1 MEKVLGII
9 AEYNPF
15 HNGHLY
21 HINKSKE
28 LVNPD
33 YTVCIIS
40 GNFVQRG
47 NVSIVDK
54 WSKAEMALH
63 AGANIVVELPTIYS
77 ISSAENFA
85 EGCIKLLDSLK
96 LDTVFSFGSECG
108 DISVLEK
115 FSDILYKEPPEYKSL
130 LNHEL
135 QTGISYPKAR
145 ENALL
150 MYVNDI
156 RKYANTLSASNN
168 ILGIEYLKAIK
179 KLKSNI
185 LPITI
190 KRNAVDHNSSETV
203 DSFSS
208 STHIRELLCENKN
221 ISKLVPDFSYDILA
235 RQINSGKSVLDIV
248 AFEREILYALRRMT
262 LNEIRNLPD
271 VTEGLANSILAAI
284 NSCNSYYQLIEKI
297 KSKSYTMSRLHR
309 ILIYALLG
317 ITKEDMENSRKA
329 KPYLRV
335 LALDDKG
342 KELLSKLSK
351 SNPKLPVIT
360 SVKDFYK
367 NSNNRVLNNM
377 LNLDILA
384 TDIYTLEYLNDSQSN
399 LDYTQKIV
407 TLPKPEDYIKEDY
420 IK

>member
-1 MEKVLGII
+1 MGKVLGII

-21 HINKSKE
+21 HIEQSKE

-47 NVSIVDK
+47 NVSIIDK

-63 AGANIVVELPTIYS
+63 AGANLVIELPTIYS
-77 ISSAENFA
+77 TSSAENFA
-85 EGCIKLLDSLK
+85 EGCIKILDSFK
-96 LDTVFSFGSECG
+96 LDTVLSFGSECG
-108 DISVLEK
+108 DINTLNK
-115 FSDILYKEPPEYKSL
+115 FAEILYKEPQEYRSL

-156 RKYANTLSASNN
+156 RKYANTLSAPNN

-179 KLKSNI
+179 KQKSNI
-185 LPITI
+185 LPLTV
-190 KRNAVDHNSSETV
+190 KRNAVEHDSEEIV
-203 DSFSS
+203 ENYAS

-221 ISKLVPDFSYDILA
+221 ITNLVPKFTYDILA
-235 RQINSGKSVLDIV
+235 RQINSGKSVLDIA
-248 AFEREILYALRRMT
+248 AFEREILYTLRRMT
-262 LNEIRNLPD
+262 LNQISNLPD
-271 VTEGLANSILAAI
+271 VTFGLANSLMYAI
-284 NSCNSYYQLIEKI
+284 NSCNSYEKI
-297 KSKSYTMSRLHR
+297 ISMVKSKTYTQSRVQR
-309 ILIYALLG
+309 ILLYALLG
-317 ITKEDMENSRKA
+317 ITKDDMQNSK
-329 KPYLRV
+329 KVNPYIRV
-335 LALDDKG
+335 LGLDDKG
-342 KELLSKLSK
+342 RELLSELSK

-360 SVKDFYK
+360 SVKDFY
-367 NSNNRVLNNM
+367 NTSNNRNLIRM
-377 LNLDILA
+377 LNIDVLA
-384 TDIYTLEYLNDSQSN
+384 TNIYTLEYLQDSQAN

-407 TLPKPEDYIKEDY
+407 TLPKPEDYIK
-420 IK
+420 

>member
-21 HINKSKE
+21 HIEQSKE

-47 NVSIVDK
+47 NVSIIDK

-63 AGANIVVELPTIYS
+63 AGANLVIELPTIYS
-77 ISSAENFA
+77 TSSAENFA
-85 EGCIKLLDSLK
+85 EGCIKILDSFK
-96 LDTVFSFGSECG
+96 LDTVLSFGSECG
-108 DISVLEK
+108 DINTLNK
-115 FSDILYKEPPEYKSL
+115 FAEILYKEPQEYRSL

-156 RKYANTLSASNN
+156 RKYANTLSSPNN

-179 KLKSNI
+179 KLKSNV
-185 LPITI
+185 LPLTI
-190 KRNAVDHNSSETV
+190 KRNAVDHDSEEIIE
-203 DSFSS
+203 DYAS

-221 ISKLVPDFSYDILA
+221 ITKLVPKFSYDILA
-235 RQINSGKSVLDIV
+235 RQINSGKSVLDIA
-248 AFEREILYALRRMT
+248 AFEREILYALRKMT
-262 LNEIRNLPD
+262 LNQISNLPD
-271 VTEGLANSILAAI
+271 VTFGLANSLMYAV
-284 NSCNSYYQLIEKI
+284 NSCNSYEKI
-297 KSKSYTMSRLHR
+297 ISMVKSKTYTQSRVQR
-309 ILIYALLG
+309 ILLYALLG
-317 ITKEDMENSRKA
+317 ITKEDMQESKKT
-329 KPYLRV
+329 KPYIRV
-335 LALDDKG
+335 LGLDDKG
-342 KELLSKLSK
+342 RELLSELSK

-360 SVKDFYK
+360 SVKDFY
-367 NSNNRVLNNM
+367 NTSNNRSLTRM
-377 LNLDILA
+377 LNIDVLA
-384 TDIYTLEYLNDSQSN
+384 TNIYTLEYLQDSQAN

-407 TLPKPEDYIKEDY
+407 TLPKPEDYIK
-420 IK
+420 